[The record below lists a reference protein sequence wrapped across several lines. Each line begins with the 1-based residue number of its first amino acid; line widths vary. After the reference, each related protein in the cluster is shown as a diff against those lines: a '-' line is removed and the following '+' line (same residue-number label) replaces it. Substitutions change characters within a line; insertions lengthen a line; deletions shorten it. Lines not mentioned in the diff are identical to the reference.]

1 MRKSIYWLG
10 NFGAL
15 FSILLVLISV
25 LISPKF
31 SWTNNYLSDIGA
43 KLFGFIPYLL
53 FSTGLIIGG
62 IIFIIYF
69 SLTAIEYKKHKV
81 VFSAHVVFIVSSF
94 SISMIA
100 IFPEGSKYGLHYIFS
115 FIFFFLFSIGMLLIG
130 IVINEYLKRF
140 AQGTFM
146 LSSISLLLDISIL
159 LKIEKAMGEML
170 VSIIFAIWFIFYNYL
185 MFKVTNIGNKDENG
199 KNK

>member
-1 MRKSIYWLG
+1 MKKSIFWLG

-15 FSILLVLISV
+15 FSILLILISA

-43 KLFGFIPYLL
+43 KSFGFIPYLL
-53 FSTGLIIGG
+53 FSIGLIIGG

-69 SLTAIEYKKHKV
+69 LLTAIEYKKHKII
-81 VFSAHVVFIVSSF
+81 FSAHVIFIVSSL
-94 SISMIA
+94 SMSMIA
-100 IFPEGSKYGLHYIFS
+100 IFPEGSPYGLHYIFS
-115 FIFFFLFSIGMLLIG
+115 LIFFFLFPIGMLLTG

-146 LSSISLLLDISIL
+146 LSSISILLDISL
-159 LKIEKAMGEML
+159 LLRIEKAMGEML
-170 VSIIFAIWFIFYNYL
+170 ISIIFAIWFIFYNYL
-185 MFKVTNIGNKDENG
+185 MFKVTNLGNKDENG